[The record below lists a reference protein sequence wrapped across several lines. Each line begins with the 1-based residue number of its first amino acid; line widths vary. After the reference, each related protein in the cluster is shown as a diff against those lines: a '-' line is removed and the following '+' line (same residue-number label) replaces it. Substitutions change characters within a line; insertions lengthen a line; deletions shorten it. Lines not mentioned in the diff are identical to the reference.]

1 MTARA
6 IAPAVRERNAEDLNA
21 CPCAASQSVGACLC
35 LKTTQEKRT
44 LSHVERIEI
53 PLLLK

>member
-1 MTARA
+1 MTAGA
-6 IAPAVRERNAEDLNA
+6 IAPAVRGRNAEDLNA
-21 CPCAASQSVGACLC
+21 CPCAVSQSVGACLC
-35 LKTTQEKRT
+35 LTTTQEKRT